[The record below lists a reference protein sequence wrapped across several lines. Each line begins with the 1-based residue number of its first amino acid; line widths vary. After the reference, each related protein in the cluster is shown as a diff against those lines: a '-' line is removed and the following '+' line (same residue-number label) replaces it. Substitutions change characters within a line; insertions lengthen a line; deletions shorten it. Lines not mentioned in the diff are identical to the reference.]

1 MARNTNKRYFSNND
15 NNQQPARGGFGHGRG
30 RRNFTNSSN
39 TSRRPSGQQ
48 QQQPMTAP
56 TAELFQASKVATLP
70 SHSKSESPK
79 PTQLP
84 EVLVAE
90 TAIAESLQAALQERA
105 AKRLKVE
112 EKEEK

>member
-1 MARNTNKRYFSNND
+1 MARNNNKRYFSGND
-15 NNQQPARGGFGHGRG
+15 NSQQPSRRGFGHARG

-39 TSRRPSGQQ
+39 TSRRPSGQ

-70 SHSKSESPK
+70 SHFEGESPK

-84 EVLVAE
+84 EVPVAK
-90 TAIAESLQAALQERA
+90 TAIAGSLQAALQERA